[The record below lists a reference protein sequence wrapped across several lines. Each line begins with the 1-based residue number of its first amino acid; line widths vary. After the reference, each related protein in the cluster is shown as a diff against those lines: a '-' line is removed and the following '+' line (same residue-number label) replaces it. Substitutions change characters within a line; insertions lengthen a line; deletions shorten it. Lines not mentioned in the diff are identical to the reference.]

1 VKELMRIQSKLSVP
15 KLQFNKFGNY
25 KYRNL
30 DDINEAVKP
39 ILRELNCCL
48 TLSDDIVLAGDRFY
62 VKATA
67 TLKNEAGEEVVVTAF
82 ARESF
87 DKKGMDSAQITGAA
101 SSYAR
106 KYALNGLFAIDDT
119 KDADSFDN
127 SAEVKIWKSCAERN
141 RTIKAMVQCFLDQDV
156 DSALEVRNE
165 MTDQQV
171 KDLAG
176 EMDNNFYEG
185 VYGGDIIKFFKE
197 IKG

>member
-1 VKELMRIQSKLSVP
+1 MKELMRIQTKLKAP
-15 KLQFNKFGNY
+15 KSQFNKFGNY

-48 TLSDDIVLAGDRFY
+48 TLSDDIILVGDRFY

-67 TLKNEAGEEVVVTAF
+67 TLKNEAGEQVVVTAS

-127 SAEVKIWKSCAERN
+127 TAEVKIWKSKAERN
-141 RTIKAMVQCFLDQDV
+141 RTIKAMIQCFIDQDANT
-156 DSALEVRNE
+156 ALEVRNE
-165 MTDQQV
+165 MTNQQV
-171 KDLAG
+171 KDLAD
-176 EMDNNFYEG
+176 EMVNHFYEG
-185 VYGGDIIKFFKE
+185 VNGADIIKFFKE